1 LFAAG
6 FIRRR
11 AFMISLDAFQTTVA
25 RVLTALTIV
34 HIPILVLIA
43 WMLDRQIWSNGAIAA
58 LLAAAP
64 IAATLM
70 RRPVKTVAFALAVA
84 LVGQTSLLVY
94 DLSGH
99 PWQIEMHFYY
109 FAVLAMLSGFCE
121 WSVLVVAAA
130 LIAGH
135 HLSLDALLPQAIYSG
150 GANFTRVLVHAIV
163 VVIETA
169 MLVGIGFAI
178 RSAFTQAQEAHQ
190 EAALA
195 AAELKRVGIEREKEM
210 AATIMRADQ
219 MSQLL
224 GRFKREMAESTE
236 ILHSAAQNLQSDA
249 NGLDKTAAH
258 ANLQSVT
265 ASDASEET
273 ANMVQS
279 AAAAGED
286 LARTIADVGY
296 NAARSSHLAAEAVSE
311 AVKTSQTIDELATVA
326 SEIGKVTEL
335 ISGIAAQTNL
345 LALNATIEAAR
356 AGDAGRGFAVVAQE
370 VKALAGETAKAT
382 QEIGQRIAAMQ
393 TATGRSVEAI
403 QAISSTIRELNQF
416 SARIARAVEQQA
428 EATREIAANVN
439 AASTSVDRVGGA
451 IVEIKSVAEQASRS
465 ANKLNEAAV
474 GVTDQTRRIREQ
486 VRALTDDIQ
495 AIPA

>member
-1 LFAAG
+1 
-6 FIRRR
+6 
-11 AFMISLDAFQTTVA
+11 MTSLDAFQTTVA
-25 RVLTALTIV
+25 RVLTALAVV

-43 WMLDRQIWSNGAIAA
+43 WLLDRQIWSNAAIAA

-64 IAATLM
+64 IAAIVM
-70 RRPVKTVAFALAVA
+70 KRPIKIVGFALAVA

-99 PWQIEMHFYY
+99 PWQVETHFYY

-121 WSVLVVAAA
+121 WSVLIVAAA

-135 HLSLDALLPQAIYSG
+135 HLSLDAALPQALYSG
-150 GANFTRVLVHAIV
+150 GNNFARVLVHAVV

-178 RSAFTQAQEAHQ
+178 RSAFAQAQRAHQ
-190 EAALA
+190 EAAEA
-195 AAELKRVGIEREKEM
+195 AVELKRIGVEREKDM
-210 AATIMRADQ
+210 AATTMRVDQ
-219 MSQLL
+219 MSALL
-224 GRFKREMAESTE
+224 DRFKHEMAESTE
-236 ILHSAAQNLQSDA
+236 ILHSAAKNLQSDA

-258 ANLQSVT
+258 ATLQSVT
-265 ASDASEET
+265 ASEASEET

-286 LARTIADVGY
+286 LARTIADVGA
-296 NAARSSHLAAEAVSE
+296 NAAQSSHLAAEAVSE
-311 AVKTSQTIDELATVA
+311 AAKTSQTIDELATVA
-326 SEIGKVTEL
+326 SEIGQVTEL
-335 ISGIAAQTNL
+335 ISGIAEQTNL

-393 TATGRSVEAI
+393 SATGRSVDAI
-403 QAISSTIRELNQF
+403 QSISSTIRELDQF

-428 EATREIAANVN
+428 EAAREIAANVN
-439 AASTSVDRVGGA
+439 AASTSVDQVGGV
-451 IVEIKSVAEQASRS
+451 IVEVKGIADQASRS